1 MVDSLWGEEFKIED
15 TPAKTKK
22 IIKKINSEKK
32 ASVELDAEKAVK
44 SKKLSVDDKLVIVK
58 QKVLETLGKQI
69 ENVVVLRTKE
79 ELHQYINKGLE
90 IGRIAIDTETN
101 NSLDPITCKLMGLC
115 LYVKGE
121 KQAYIPINH
130 INKEIGVRLENQLNE
145 KDIEDE
151 LNYLI
156 TNKGNCKFIFHN
168 GKFDYEVLKCTCNVE
183 VPVDWDTMIGA
194 KLLDENEQSAG
205 LKWQYINKIDPEQS
219 KYDIENLFEKLPY
232 EVVDPDLFA
241 LYAATDAMMTDK
253 LYEWQM
259 EKFKAPNLKD
269 VLNLALTL
277 EMPLVKV
284 FAWMELNGV
293 EFDSEYQK
301 LLSAK
306 YHKILDEVD
315 AELQTEINHLQPQID
330 AWRLTEEANKKTITN
345 AGKEGKSK
353 NEQLTTP
360 INLSSPTQLA
370 ILLYDVLKVKPV
382 STKTPRGTG
391 SDILEKIN
399 QPICKY
405 LVKRKE
411 LEKLISG
418 FIDALPDYVNVD
430 GRIHCHFNQLGAAT
444 GRQSCIAKGTL
455 VSMPGGD
462 KPIDEVKPGEY
473 VYCYDEN
480 NKLRLGKVIHSWYT
494 GNRKVI
500 KINWRSKYNHELTGS
515 LVCTPDHFIKTSN
528 KGWVEAQD
536 LKIEDS
542 ILYVHRGVNKNS
554 VSLYANFG
562 QGDEEEHAW
571 VKREYFKADPDL
583 DIHHID
589 HNRLNNSPLNLVCVS
604 KKTHANIHN
613 FDNTND
619 GVNRNNFY
627 SFSYDDLIKMGDSV
641 CWELTKL
648 PYDYSSLKSWF
659 ENYRIN
665 YIEKYTQ
672 SYSKRSYKKSKYGT
686 PMKNLH
692 LPLNKSNLLYALD
705 LANGDI
711 SKVASYFGV
720 SVNTIEDNCNKY
732 ELLSNH
738 NITSIEY
745 LDDTWDVYDLEV
757 ENYHNFIAG
766 ELCVHNCTEP
776 NLQQIPSGDKS
787 IRMLFKSSEKII
799 DRYSEEDNDD
809 CFRLKNYEY
818 VNTPNGYLCVTNMK
832 VDDYIL
838 VDNHPQQIKVIKK
851 EMDTYY
857 IYI

>member
-44 SKKLSVDDKLVIVK
+44 SKKLSIDDKLVIVK

-69 ENVVVLRTKE
+69 ENVIVLRTKE

-90 IGRIAIDTETN
+90 TGRIAIDTETN

-121 KQAYIPINH
+121 KQAYIPVNH
-130 INKEIGVRLENQLNE
+130 INKETGVKLENQVNE

-183 VPVDWDTMIGA
+183 VPVYWDTMIGA

-241 LYAATDAMMTDK
+241 LYAATDAMMTER

-259 EKFKAPNLKD
+259 NKFKDPELKD

-293 EFDSEYQK
+293 EFDSDYQK

-306 YHKILDEVD
+306 YHKIMDQVD
-315 AELQTEINHLQPQID
+315 SDIEEEIKKLQPQID

-345 AGKEGKSK
+345 AGKDGKSK

-370 ILLYDVLKVKPV
+370 ILIYDVLKVKSV

-399 QPICKY
+399 LPLCKL

-411 LEKLISG
+411 LEKLITG
-418 FIDALPDYVNVD
+418 FIDALPEYVNVD

-444 GRQSCIAKGTL
+444 GRQS
-455 VSMPGGD
+455 S
-462 KPIDEVKPGEY
+462 
-473 VYCYDEN
+473 
-480 NKLRLGKVIHSWYT
+480 
-494 GNRKVI
+494 
-500 KINWRSKYNHELTGS
+500 
-515 LVCTPDHFIKTSN
+515 SN
-528 KGWVEAQD
+528 
-536 LKIEDS
+536 
-542 ILYVHRGVNKNS
+542 
-554 VSLYANFG
+554 
-562 QGDEEEHAW
+562 
-571 VKREYFKADPDL
+571 
-583 DIHHID
+583 
-589 HNRLNNSPLNLVCVS
+589 
-604 KKTHANIHN
+604 
-613 FDNTND
+613 
-619 GVNRNNFY
+619 
-627 SFSYDDLIKMGDSV
+627 
-641 CWELTKL
+641 
-648 PYDYSSLKSWF
+648 
-659 ENYRIN
+659 
-665 YIEKYTQ
+665 
-672 SYSKRSYKKSKYGT
+672 
-686 PMKNLH
+686 
-692 LPLNKSNLLYALD
+692 
-705 LANGDI
+705 
-711 SKVASYFGV
+711 
-720 SVNTIEDNCNKY
+720 
-732 ELLSNH
+732 
-738 NITSIEY
+738 
-745 LDDTWDVYDLEV
+745 
-757 ENYHNFIAG
+757 
-766 ELCVHNCTEP
+766 P
-776 NLQQIPSGDKS
+776 NLQQIPSHAKE
-787 IRMLFKSSEKII
+787 IRMLFKASADHILVGADYSQQEVRLFAAMTEDENMIQAYRDNKDIYALVASMVYHNNYEDNLEHYPDGSINIEGRDRRSKTKSLVLGLQYGRGIASIAEQIHGTIEEAQDITDKFFKAFPKAKKWMDKTQEDARRLGYVTDVWGRRRRLPDIQLLKYELKDLSENKESNFNPFLNCKDRKVKNDKIEYYFDLLKKVRNRKEYERIKELATKDNIEIKDNSGFIAQAERQCVNSRIQGSAASMTKQAMLDIYNDDELRNLGFKLLISVHDELIGECPLENREQVADRLSEVMKNAATSKCNVPFKCDAEISTCWYLPSYVAMVEEEFKEKIQSGMTDHEAFEAECRERTESRRDQI
-799 DRYSEEDNDD
+799 YEIVKGVMSYRPDD
-809 CFRLKNYEY
+809 IIETKS
-818 VNTPNGYLCVTNMK
+818 
-832 VDDYIL
+832 
-838 VDNHPQQIKVIKK
+838 
-851 EMDTYY
+851 
-857 IYI
+857 IY

>member
-22 IIKKINSEKK
+22 IIKKINSERKN
-32 ASVELDAEKAVK
+32 SVELDAEKAVK
-44 SKKLSVDDKLVIVK
+44 SKKLSIDDKLVIVK

-69 ENVVVLRTKE
+69 ENIVVLRTKE

-90 IGRIAIDTETN
+90 AGRIAIDTETN

-121 KQAYIPINH
+121 KQAYIPVNH
-130 INKEIGVRLENQLNE
+130 INKETGVKLENQVNE

-156 TNKGNCKFIFHN
+156 NSKGNCKFIFHN

-183 VPVDWDTMIGA
+183 IPVDWDTMIGA

-205 LKWQYINKIDPEQS
+205 LKWQYISKIDPEQS

-259 EKFKAPNLKD
+259 EKFKDPNLKD

-315 AELQTEINHLQPQID
+315 AELETEINHIQPKID
-330 AWRLTEEANKKTITN
+330 AWRLTEEANKKIITN

-399 QPICKY
+399 QPICKH

-444 GRQSCIAKGTL
+444 GRQS
-455 VSMPGGD
+455 
-462 KPIDEVKPGEY
+462 
-473 VYCYDEN
+473 
-480 NKLRLGKVIHSWYT
+480 
-494 GNRKVI
+494 
-500 KINWRSKYNHELTGS
+500 
-515 LVCTPDHFIKTSN
+515 
-528 KGWVEAQD
+528 
-536 LKIEDS
+536 
-542 ILYVHRGVNKNS
+542 
-554 VSLYANFG
+554 
-562 QGDEEEHAW
+562 
-571 VKREYFKADPDL
+571 
-583 DIHHID
+583 
-589 HNRLNNSPLNLVCVS
+589 
-604 KKTHANIHN
+604 
-613 FDNTND
+613 
-619 GVNRNNFY
+619 
-627 SFSYDDLIKMGDSV
+627 
-641 CWELTKL
+641 
-648 PYDYSSLKSWF
+648 SS
-659 ENYRIN
+659 
-665 YIEKYTQ
+665 
-672 SYSKRSYKKSKYGT
+672 
-686 PMKNLH
+686 
-692 LPLNKSNLLYALD
+692 
-705 LANGDI
+705 
-711 SKVASYFGV
+711 
-720 SVNTIEDNCNKY
+720 
-732 ELLSNH
+732 
-738 NITSIEY
+738 
-745 LDDTWDVYDLEV
+745 
-757 ENYHNFIAG
+757 
-766 ELCVHNCTEP
+766 EP

-787 IRMLFKSSEKII
+787 IRMLFKSSENHILVGDDYSQQEPRCLAAFSNDETMINSYKHNKDLYAMIASSVYHNNYEDNLEHYPDGSINVEGKKRRSSCKSLLLGLMYGRGVASIAEQIHGTVEEAQEII
-799 DRYSEEDNDD
+799 DNFYNEFPKVKQWMDD
-809 CFRLKNYEY
+809 SVAFAKK
-818 VNTPNGYLCVTNMK
+818 NGYVTDLWGRHRRLPDIQLPKYEVKNLDK
-832 VDDYIL
+832 SKLTTFNPFLNCTDR
-838 VDNHPQQIKVIKK
+838 VIKDNKVEYYK
-851 EMDTYY
+851 ELLEKVRNRKEYEKIKDLALKENIEIKDNSGFIAQAERQCVNSRIQGSAASMTKQAMLD
-857 IYI
+857 IYNDSLLRKLGFKLLISVHDELIGECPLDNREQVADRLSEVMKNAATSKCNVPFKCDAEISTCWYLPSYVAMVEEEFKEKIQSGMTDHEAFEAECRERTESRRDQIYEIVKGFMSYKPDDIIETKSIY

>member
-32 ASVELDAEKAVK
+32 ASIELDAEKAVK
-44 SKKLSVDDKLVIVK
+44 SKKLSIDDKLVIVK

-69 ENVVVLRTKE
+69 ENIVVLRTKE

-121 KQAYIPINH
+121 KQAYIPVNH
-130 INKEIGVRLENQLNE
+130 INKETGVKLENQVNE

-156 TNKGNCKFIFHN
+156 TNKGNCKSIFHN

-183 VPVDWDTMIGA
+183 IPVDWDTMIGA

-259 EKFKAPNLKD
+259 EKFKDPNLKD

-315 AELQTEINHLQPQID
+315 AQLEIEINHVQPKID
-330 AWRLTEEANKKTITN
+330 AWRLTEEANKKIITN

-399 QPICKY
+399 QPICKH

-444 GRQSCIAKGTL
+444 GRQS
-455 VSMPGGD
+455 
-462 KPIDEVKPGEY
+462 
-473 VYCYDEN
+473 
-480 NKLRLGKVIHSWYT
+480 
-494 GNRKVI
+494 
-500 KINWRSKYNHELTGS
+500 
-515 LVCTPDHFIKTSN
+515 
-528 KGWVEAQD
+528 
-536 LKIEDS
+536 
-542 ILYVHRGVNKNS
+542 
-554 VSLYANFG
+554 
-562 QGDEEEHAW
+562 
-571 VKREYFKADPDL
+571 
-583 DIHHID
+583 
-589 HNRLNNSPLNLVCVS
+589 
-604 KKTHANIHN
+604 
-613 FDNTND
+613 
-619 GVNRNNFY
+619 
-627 SFSYDDLIKMGDSV
+627 
-641 CWELTKL
+641 
-648 PYDYSSLKSWF
+648 SS
-659 ENYRIN
+659 
-665 YIEKYTQ
+665 
-672 SYSKRSYKKSKYGT
+672 
-686 PMKNLH
+686 
-692 LPLNKSNLLYALD
+692 
-705 LANGDI
+705 
-711 SKVASYFGV
+711 
-720 SVNTIEDNCNKY
+720 
-732 ELLSNH
+732 
-738 NITSIEY
+738 
-745 LDDTWDVYDLEV
+745 
-757 ENYHNFIAG
+757 
-766 ELCVHNCTEP
+766 EP

-787 IRMLFKSSEKII
+787 IRMLFKSSENHILVGDDYSQQEPRCLAAFSNDETMINSYKQNKDLYAMIASSVYHNNYEDNLEHYPDGSINVEGKKRRASCKSLLLGLMYGRGVASIAEQIHGTVEEAQEII
-799 DRYSEEDNDD
+799 DNFYNEFPKVKQWMDD
-809 CFRLKNYEY
+809 SVTFAKK
-818 VNTPNGYLCVTNMK
+818 NGYVTDLWGRHRRLPDIQLPKYEVKNLDK
-832 VDDYIL
+832 SKL
-838 VDNHPQQIKVIKK
+838 TTFNPFLNCANRVIKDNKVEYYK
-851 EMDTYY
+851 ELLEKVRNRKEYEKIKDLALKENIEIKDNSGFIAQAERQCVNSRIQGSAASMTKQAMLD
-857 IYI
+857 IYNDSLLRKLGFKLLISVHDELIGECPLENRDQVADRLSEVMKNAATSKCNVPFKCDAEISTCWYLPSYVAMVEEEFKEKIQSGMTDHEAFETECRERTESRRDQIYEIVKGFMSYKPDDIIETKSIY

>member
-15 TPAKTKK
+15 TPTKTKK

-32 ASVELDAEKAVK
+32 TSVELDAEKAVK
-44 SKKLSVDDKLVIVK
+44 SKKLSIDDKLVIVK

-69 ENVVVLRTKE
+69 ENVVVLKTKE

-121 KQAYIPINH
+121 KQAYIPVNH
-130 INKEIGVRLENQLNE
+130 INKETGVKLENQLNE

-156 TNKGNCKFIFHN
+156 TSKGDCKFIFHN

-183 VPVDWDTMIGA
+183 IPVDWDTMIGA

-205 LKWQYINKIDPEQS
+205 LKWQYINKIDPEQA

-259 EKFKAPNLKD
+259 NKFKDPTLKD

-315 AELQTEINHLQPQID
+315 AELEAEINHIQPKID

-399 QPICKY
+399 QPICKH

-444 GRQSCIAKGTL
+444 GRQS
-455 VSMPGGD
+455 
-462 KPIDEVKPGEY
+462 
-473 VYCYDEN
+473 
-480 NKLRLGKVIHSWYT
+480 
-494 GNRKVI
+494 
-500 KINWRSKYNHELTGS
+500 
-515 LVCTPDHFIKTSN
+515 
-528 KGWVEAQD
+528 
-536 LKIEDS
+536 
-542 ILYVHRGVNKNS
+542 
-554 VSLYANFG
+554 
-562 QGDEEEHAW
+562 
-571 VKREYFKADPDL
+571 
-583 DIHHID
+583 
-589 HNRLNNSPLNLVCVS
+589 
-604 KKTHANIHN
+604 
-613 FDNTND
+613 
-619 GVNRNNFY
+619 
-627 SFSYDDLIKMGDSV
+627 
-641 CWELTKL
+641 
-648 PYDYSSLKSWF
+648 SS
-659 ENYRIN
+659 
-665 YIEKYTQ
+665 
-672 SYSKRSYKKSKYGT
+672 
-686 PMKNLH
+686 
-692 LPLNKSNLLYALD
+692 
-705 LANGDI
+705 
-711 SKVASYFGV
+711 
-720 SVNTIEDNCNKY
+720 
-732 ELLSNH
+732 
-738 NITSIEY
+738 
-745 LDDTWDVYDLEV
+745 
-757 ENYHNFIAG
+757 
-766 ELCVHNCTEP
+766 EP

-787 IRMLFKSSEKII
+787 IRMLFKSSENHILVGDDYSQQEPRCLAAFSNDETMINSYKQNKDLYAMIASSVYHNNYEDNLEHYPDGSINVEGKKRRSSCKSLLLGLMYGRGVASIAEQIHGTVEEAQEII
-799 DRYSEEDNDD
+799 DNFYNEFPKVKQWMDD
-809 CFRLKNYEY
+809 SVSFAKK
-818 VNTPNGYLCVTNMK
+818 NGYVT
-832 VDDYIL
+832 DL
-838 VDNHPQQIKVIKK
+838 
-851 EMDTYY
+851 
-857 IYI
+857 

>member
-15 TPAKTKK
+15 TSAKTKK

-32 ASVELDAEKAVK
+32 TSVELDAEKAVK
-44 SKKLSVDDKLVIVK
+44 SKKLSIDDKLVIVK

-69 ENVVVLRTKE
+69 ENVVVLKTKE

-121 KQAYIPINH
+121 KQAYIPVNH
-130 INKEIGVRLENQLNE
+130 INKETGVKLENQVNE

-156 TNKGNCKFIFHN
+156 TSKGNCKFIFHN

-183 VPVDWDTMIGA
+183 IPVDWDTMIGA

-205 LKWQYINKIDPEQS
+205 LKWQYINKIDPEQA

-259 EKFKAPNLKD
+259 EKFRDPTLKD

-315 AELQTEINHLQPQID
+315 AELEAEIKHIQPKID

-391 SDILEKIN
+391 SDILEKIY
-399 QPICKY
+399 QPICKH

-444 GRQSCIAKGTL
+444 GRQS
-455 VSMPGGD
+455 
-462 KPIDEVKPGEY
+462 
-473 VYCYDEN
+473 
-480 NKLRLGKVIHSWYT
+480 
-494 GNRKVI
+494 
-500 KINWRSKYNHELTGS
+500 
-515 LVCTPDHFIKTSN
+515 
-528 KGWVEAQD
+528 
-536 LKIEDS
+536 
-542 ILYVHRGVNKNS
+542 
-554 VSLYANFG
+554 
-562 QGDEEEHAW
+562 
-571 VKREYFKADPDL
+571 
-583 DIHHID
+583 
-589 HNRLNNSPLNLVCVS
+589 
-604 KKTHANIHN
+604 
-613 FDNTND
+613 
-619 GVNRNNFY
+619 
-627 SFSYDDLIKMGDSV
+627 
-641 CWELTKL
+641 
-648 PYDYSSLKSWF
+648 SS
-659 ENYRIN
+659 
-665 YIEKYTQ
+665 
-672 SYSKRSYKKSKYGT
+672 
-686 PMKNLH
+686 
-692 LPLNKSNLLYALD
+692 
-705 LANGDI
+705 
-711 SKVASYFGV
+711 
-720 SVNTIEDNCNKY
+720 
-732 ELLSNH
+732 
-738 NITSIEY
+738 
-745 LDDTWDVYDLEV
+745 
-757 ENYHNFIAG
+757 
-766 ELCVHNCTEP
+766 EP

-787 IRMLFKSSEKII
+787 IRMLFKSSENHILVGDDYSQQEPRCLAAFSNDETMINSYKQNKDLYAMIASSVYHNNYEDNLEHYPDGSINVEGKKRRASCKSLLLGLMYGRGVASIAEQIHGTIEEAQEII
-799 DRYSEEDNDD
+799 DNFYNEFPKVKQWMDD
-809 CFRLKNYEY
+809 SVAFAKK
-818 VNTPNGYLCVTNMK
+818 NGYVTDLWGRHRRLPDIQLPKYEVKNLDK
-832 VDDYIL
+832 SKLTTFNPFLNCADR
-838 VDNHPQQIKVIKK
+838 VIKDNKVEYYK
-851 EMDTYY
+851 ELLEKVRNRKEYEKIKELALKENIEIKDNSGFIAQAERQCVNSRIQGSAASMTKQAMLD
-857 IYI
+857 IYNDSLLRKLGFKLLISVHDELIGECPLDNREQVAARLSEVMKNAATSKCNVPFKCDAEISTCWYLPSYVAMVEEEFKEKIQSGMTDHEAFEAECRERTESRRDQIYEIVKGFMSYKPDDIIETKSIY

>member
-1 MVDSLWGEEFKIED
+1 M
-15 TPAKTKK
+15 
-22 IIKKINSEKK
+22 
-32 ASVELDAEKAVK
+32 
-44 SKKLSVDDKLVIVK
+44 IVK

-90 IGRIAIDTETN
+90 TGRIAIDTETN

-121 KQAYIPINH
+121 KQAYIPVNH
-130 INKEIGVRLENQLNE
+130 INKETGVKLENQVNE

-156 TNKGNCKFIFHN
+156 NSKGNCKFIFHN

-183 VPVDWDTMIGA
+183 IPVDWDTMIGA

-205 LKWQYINKIDPEQS
+205 LKWQYISKIDPEQS

-259 EKFKAPNLKD
+259 NKFKDPNLKD

-306 YHKILDEVD
+306 YHRILDEVD
-315 AELQTEINHLQPQID
+315 AELETEINHIQPKID
-330 AWRLTEEANKKTITN
+330 AWRLTEEANKKIITN

-399 QPICKY
+399 QPICKH

-444 GRQSCIAKGTL
+444 GRQS
-455 VSMPGGD
+455 
-462 KPIDEVKPGEY
+462 
-473 VYCYDEN
+473 
-480 NKLRLGKVIHSWYT
+480 
-494 GNRKVI
+494 
-500 KINWRSKYNHELTGS
+500 
-515 LVCTPDHFIKTSN
+515 
-528 KGWVEAQD
+528 
-536 LKIEDS
+536 
-542 ILYVHRGVNKNS
+542 
-554 VSLYANFG
+554 
-562 QGDEEEHAW
+562 
-571 VKREYFKADPDL
+571 
-583 DIHHID
+583 
-589 HNRLNNSPLNLVCVS
+589 
-604 KKTHANIHN
+604 
-613 FDNTND
+613 
-619 GVNRNNFY
+619 
-627 SFSYDDLIKMGDSV
+627 
-641 CWELTKL
+641 
-648 PYDYSSLKSWF
+648 SS
-659 ENYRIN
+659 
-665 YIEKYTQ
+665 
-672 SYSKRSYKKSKYGT
+672 
-686 PMKNLH
+686 
-692 LPLNKSNLLYALD
+692 
-705 LANGDI
+705 
-711 SKVASYFGV
+711 
-720 SVNTIEDNCNKY
+720 
-732 ELLSNH
+732 
-738 NITSIEY
+738 
-745 LDDTWDVYDLEV
+745 
-757 ENYHNFIAG
+757 
-766 ELCVHNCTEP
+766 EP

-787 IRMLFKSSEKII
+787 IRMLFKSSENHILVGDDYSQQEPRCLAAFSNDETMINSYKQNKDLYAMIASSVYHNNYEDNLEHYPDGSINVEGKKRRSSCKSLLLGLMYGRGVASIAEQIHGTVEEAQEII
-799 DRYSEEDNDD
+799 DNFYNEFPKVKQWMDD
-809 CFRLKNYEY
+809 SVAFAKK
-818 VNTPNGYLCVTNMK
+818 NGYVT
-832 VDDYIL
+832 DL
-838 VDNHPQQIKVIKK
+838 
-851 EMDTYY
+851 
-857 IYI
+857 